1 MTSYHMQ
8 MLFNLLPQELKEK
21 AISLEEFG
29 LNEYIWKWH
38 DTLQLIEILSNKQK
52 FILGGDVISNYDGK
66 YKETDDGWYIEK
78 TNYLASED
86 DIQRSQIIS
95 IDYINNFVKINGE
108 DFYFSIVVDFK

>member
-66 YKETDDGWYIEK
+66 YKETDDGILK
-78 TNYLASED
+78 KL
-86 DIQRSQIIS
+86 IILHQKM
-95 IDYINNFVKINGE
+95 IFRDHRLFP
-108 DFYFSIVVDFK
+108 